1 MAPLNN
7 KEHLCG
13 KVAVFIDAANIIHC
27 YEDTG
32 WKIDLKK
39 LKVYFENKCT
49 LIGIYYYSAF
59 FEESTTQKS
68 FFEML
73 SRKGYIL
80 RVKKIRKITNDD
92 GTITLK
98 GNCDTDIVVD
108 AVSIMKNYDTAVIM
122 SGDSDFIS
130 LVNLLKGQKKKVVII
145 SFRGHVAKDLIAA
158 ANYYVDI
165 GKFKTYWEL
174 LPKKAP

>member
-7 KEHLCG
+7 KDHLHG

-27 YEDTG
+27 YKDTK

-39 LKVYFENKCT
+39 LKKYFESKCI
-49 LIGIYYYSAF
+49 LKGIYYYSAY

-73 SRKGYIL
+73 SRKGFIL
-80 RVKKIRKITNDD
+80 RMKKIKKILNND

-108 AVSIMKNYDTAVIM
+108 AVASMKEYDTAVIM
-122 SGDSDFIS
+122 SGDSDFVS
-130 LVNLLKGQKKKVVII
+130 LVNLLRGKGKKVVII
-145 SFRGHVAKDLIAA
+145 STRWHVAKDLIDAA
-158 ANYYVDI
+158 DHYCDI
-165 GKFKTYWEL
+165 NKFRNKWEL
-174 LPKKAP
+174 KES

>member
-1 MAPLNN
+1 MTPLNN
-7 KEHLCG
+7 KDHLCG

-39 LKVYFENKCT
+39 LKRYFENKCT
-49 LIGIYYYSAF
+49 LTGIYYYSAY
-59 FEESTTQKS
+59 FEESLTQKS

-73 SRKGYIL
+73 SRKGYVL
-80 RVKKIRKITNDD
+80 RVKKIRKITGDD

-108 AVSIMKNYDTAVIM
+108 AVSIMKNYDSAVIM

-130 LVNLLKGQKKKVVII
+130 LVNLLKGHKKKVIVI
-145 SFRGHVAKDLIAA
+145 SYRGHVAKDLIAA
-158 ANYYVDI
+158 ADYFFDI
-165 GKFKTYWEL
+165 SKFKSHWEL
-174 LPKKAP
+174 LPKTSP